1 MGAVIVALV
10 GALMVLNSG
19 ERLGNERVVVLPSAD
34 GHVGTVIV
42 ERGDVRVVLNEAY
55 ATSIIRD
62 GGEPVRET
70 LSPAE
75 ARADFSVVLGALREL
90 ADSGERLGNER
101 VVVLPSS
108 DGHVGTVIVERSGV
122 RVVLNEAYATS
133 IIRDGGEPVRET
145 LSPEEARA
153 DFSVVLGALPELP
166 KAFLVYFNEGTD
178 ELTPE
183 SRVEFEKIRAELR
196 ERSAPDIA
204 VIGHTDR
211 RATDVYNDRLSLQ
224 RAERVREELIK
235 LGIPPARIQASGRG
249 EREPLVPTPD
259 GVSEPQNRRVEI
271 NVR

>member
-42 ERGDVRVVLNEAY
+42 ERGGVSVVLNEAY
-55 ATSIIRD
+55 ATSIIRE
-62 GGEPVRET
+62 GGEPVREVR
-70 LSPAE
+70 PAAE
-75 ARADFSVVLGALREL
+75 ARTDFSAALM
-90 ADSGERLGNER
+90 
-101 VVVLPSS
+101 
-108 DGHVGTVIVERSGV
+108 
-122 RVVLNEAYATS
+122 
-133 IIRDGGEPVRET
+133 
-145 LSPEEARA
+145 
-153 DFSVVLGALPELP
+153 ALPELP

-183 SRVEFEKIRAELR
+183 SRVEFERILAELR
-196 ERSAPDIA
+196 DRGAPDIV

-211 RATDVYNDRLSLQ
+211 LAADDYNDRLSLQ

-235 LGIPPARIQASGRG
+235 LGIPRGRIQAAGRG
-249 EREPLVPTPD
+249 EREPLVRTPD
-259 GVSEPQNRRVEI
+259 GVAEPRNRRVEI